1 MKITID
7 NADMKIKD
15 GKVYIEFDAEK
26 LAGLMDE
33 GKVEL
38 STLNPGEKFMIGN
51 ERFIVLEHTFDG
63 VRVITENFAY
73 SEMVFGENSDWK
85 ESDIR
90 RVLHDEYLQKIAA
103 IVGEDNI
110 IPMIR
115 DLTSLDGLD
124 DYDSCT
130 DKISMLTAAE
140 YAKYHKILGLKSNYP
155 DWWWTITAATTPSNG
170 YPRCVCFVYSNGI
183 LSWID
188 SVSTFGV
195 RPFLTLASSVLVLA
209 DNS

>member
-90 RVLHDEYLQKIAA
+90 RVLHDEYLQKIAYF
-103 IVGEDNI
+103 VGEDNI

-115 DLTSLDGLD
+115 DLTSMDGLD
-124 DYDSCT
+124 DYNSCT

-155 DWWWTITAATTPSNG
+155 DWWWTITAASTPSNG
-170 YPRCVCFVYSNGI
+170 YPRYVCCVYSSGV
-183 LSWID
+183 LCWGGSGC
-188 SVSTFGV
+188 TGGV

>member
-26 LAGLMDE
+26 LADLLDE
-33 GKVEL
+33 GMVEL

-63 VRVITENFAY
+63 TRVIAENFAY
-73 SEMVFGENSDWK
+73 SEMAFGENSDWK

-90 RVLHDEYLQKIAA
+90 RVLHDEYLQKIAYF
-103 IVGEDNI
+103 VGEDNI

-124 DYDSCT
+124 DYNSCT

-170 YPRCVCFVYSNGI
+170 YPRCVCCVDSNGV
-183 LSWID
+183 LNWFGSGC
-188 SVSTFGV
+188 TNGV